1 MEIVPQEYRDLVSDE
16 AKAFAVIATISQH
29 NSPVM
34 APIWFLTEG
43 EYLVFLTSASSAKAK
58 NIQARPQVGLV
69 IMQEGNH
76 LRYIEVRGTVVET
89 LAVTKEFRN
98 KLWLKYIGKEKNE
111 PPPPGLTLFKI
122 KPEKVVTYN
131 AS

>member
-1 MEIVPQEYRDLVSDE
+1 MDIVPERFRDLLSDE
-16 AKAFAVIATISQH
+16 AKAFAVIATISKD
-29 NSPVM
+29 NAPVM

-43 EYLVFLTSASSAKAK
+43 EHLIFLTSANSAKGK
-58 NIQARPQVGLV
+58 NIKVRPQVGLV

-89 LAVTKEFRN
+89 LEATQEFRN
-98 KLWLKYIGKEKNE
+98 KLWLKYTGKEKGE
-111 PPPPGLTLFKI
+111 PPSPDSVLFKI
-122 KPEKVVTYN
+122 KPEKVVVYD